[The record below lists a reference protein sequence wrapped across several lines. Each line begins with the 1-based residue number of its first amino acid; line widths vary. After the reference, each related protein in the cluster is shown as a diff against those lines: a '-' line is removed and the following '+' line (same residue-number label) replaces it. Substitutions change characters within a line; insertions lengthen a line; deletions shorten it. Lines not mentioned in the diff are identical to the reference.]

1 MSTTNKKFTPPVF
14 GKFAK
19 NVKDLFKKK
28 YEYDHQ
34 LKVITKAAGGVS
46 LESGAVT
53 SDGSSVKGYV
63 KGKYVQP
70 EYEGEL
76 EAWTAESNES
86 KATLK
91 LTKLADGATVTLG
104 GSTKDKDK
112 SYKRPVA
119 SVDLEYSQEY
129 FSLQEVLKSDLNT
142 TKLETTFAV
151 GSDGV
156 SAGAQAVVNFTNGAD
171 LTDYNFGVEYAQN
184 DLTASVYTENRASL
198 LNAAV
203 YQKPSNGAVVGAI
216 FKYDVNNQN
225 RALTLGFDHKV
236 SADTTVRGK
245 AELPEA
251 TFSAVVESRLNNP
264 ALLFQV
270 SAQFASKPTLN
281 AQKLGVSA
289 TFGDY

>member
-1 MSTTNKKFTPPVF
+1 MSSKKSSPPLF

-34 LKVITKAAGGVS
+34 LKFISKAAGGVT

-53 SDGSSVKGYV
+53 SDGSAAKGYV

-76 EAWTAESNES
+76 ELWSADTNES

-104 GSTKDKDK
+104 RSTKDKDK
-112 SYKRPVA
+112 SFKNHVN
-119 SVDLEYSQEY
+119 SVDLEYAQEY
-129 FSLQEVLKSDLNT
+129 FSLQEVLKSDLT
-142 TKLETTFAV
+142 STKLETTLAL
-151 GSDGV
+151 GADGV
-156 SAGAQAVVNFTNGAD
+156 AVGAQAVVNFTNGAD
-171 LTDYNFGVEYAQN
+171 LTDYNVGVEYTQN
-184 DLTASVYTENRASL
+184 DLTASLYTENRASL
-198 LNAAV
+198 VSGAI
-203 YQKPSNGAVVGAI
+203 YQKPASGAVFGAI
-216 FKYDVNNQN
+216 FKYDVNNQS
-225 RALTLGFDHKV
+225 RALTVGFDHKV
-236 SADTTVRGK
+236 NAETTVRGK
-245 AELPEA
+245 ADLPEA
-251 TFSAVVESRLNNP
+251 TFSAVVESKLTNP
-264 ALLFQV
+264 ALLLQV
-270 SAQFASKPTLN
+270 SAQFATKPTLN

>member
-1 MSTTNKKFTPPVF
+1 MSSNKKFTPPLF

-34 LKVITKAAGGVS
+34 LKVISKAAGGVT

-53 SDGSSVKGYV
+53 SDGSAVKGYV
-63 KGKYVQP
+63 KGKYVQS
-70 EYEGEL
+70 EYEGDV
-76 EAWTAESNES
+76 EAWTADSNES

-91 LTKLADGATVTLG
+91 LTKLADGATLTLG

-112 SYKRPVA
+112 SFKRPVA
-119 SVDLEYSQEY
+119 SLDFEYSQEY
-129 FSLQEVLKSDLNT
+129 FALQEVLKSDLSA
-142 TKLETTFAV
+142 TKLETTLAV

-156 SAGAQAVVNFTNGAD
+156 TAGAQAVINFTNGAD

-184 DLTASVYTENRASL
+184 DLTASLYTENKVNL
-198 LNAAV
+198 LNAAI
-203 YQKPSNGAVVGAI
+203 YQKPANGAVVGAV
-216 FKYDVNNQN
+216 FKYDLNSQS
-225 RALTLGFDHKV
+225 RGLTLGFDHKV
-236 SADTTVRGK
+236 NADVTVRGK

-251 TFSAVVESRLNNP
+251 SFSAVVESRLNNP
-264 ALLFQV
+264 ALLLQV
-270 SAQFASKPTLN
+270 AAQFATKPTLN